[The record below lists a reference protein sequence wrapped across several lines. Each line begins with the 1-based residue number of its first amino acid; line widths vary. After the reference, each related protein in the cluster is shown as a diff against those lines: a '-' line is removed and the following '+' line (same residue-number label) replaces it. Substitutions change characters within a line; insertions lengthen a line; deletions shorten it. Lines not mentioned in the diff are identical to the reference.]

1 MKIGIDIDGVL
12 TDIEKWQLDY
22 GSKFYYE
29 NYHKGIINNK
39 GYETDEI
46 FDSSRECDNLFWDK
60 YFKDYSVNVE
70 VRKFAAEIISNL
82 KNEGYEIYII
92 TARGSFLSH
101 SSSVMSKKE
110 NEQIVKKWLNK
121 NNIYYDQI
129 IFSPEDKLDIC
140 INNKIDIMIEDK
152 VDNINKISTK
162 IPVICYNAGY
172 NEVCKG
178 KNIYRV
184 YSWYDI
190 YYTIKNKI
198 TMK

>member
-110 NEQIVKKWLNK
+110 NEQIIKKWLNK

-178 KNIYRV
+178 KKHI
-184 YSWYDI
+184 
-190 YYTIKNKI
+190 
-198 TMK
+198 

>member
-1 MKIGIDIDGVL
+1 LKIGIDIDGVL